1 MDNTVKVE
9 DIDNMWKSTR
19 TKMTK
24 LENQVELLKRKMDEL
39 RKKFSRPEPKKMVQK
54 YLM

>member
-1 MDNTVKVE
+1 MDNTIKVE

-24 LENQVELLKRKMDEL
+24 LENQVESLKRKMDEL
-39 RKKFSRPEPKKMVQK
+39 RESFPDQNQKNMVQK